1 MKVYTVLTVA
11 LSVFFSVLTCVIYN
25 SVNETQQVSSTSDES
40 ATLDLAR
47 RLDSIQARLDSL
59 AVTVEELPRLET
71 PSAATVVSAGDDS
84 PVGGGNGGIPAGNT
98 SADPATSTGERLAAL
113 LELKGGEQ
121 DVRQY
126 VTGIIEDDRK
136 FQKNLQRR
144 RQTERREMFK
154 GPYGAYNFR
163 VNSLAGKLDLGDG
176 QKDKYH
182 EILKHY
188 RKEADLLH
196 KGPEGKPF
204 WEIGNPEQ
212 IAAHVKNMEQQR
224 KNLGEQLDNEFVQ
237 FLDQD
242 QARAYLELS
251 ENERGL
257 SDAMG
262 GGTGVFHHVEVG
274 DDGSQSVQLR
284 IESNNVIGIGDLIP
298 PIDITPTRPAGN
310 EDE

>member
-1 MKVYTVLTVA
+1 MKVFTVLAVG
-11 LSVFFSVLTCVIYN
+11 LSVFFSVLTCVVYN
-25 SVNETQQVSSTSDES
+25 SVMETQQAPSTSDES
-40 ATLDLAR
+40 GMRDLVR
-47 RLDSIQARLDSL
+47 RLDSIQARLDGL
-59 AVTVEELPRLET
+59 AVTVEELPRQETSLAVAASPGGDESSAGRGNRKFPVGT
-71 PSAATVVSAGDDS
+71 PSPD
-84 PVGGGNGGIPAGNT
+84 PVA
-98 SADPATSTGERLAAL
+98 STGERLAAL

-242 QARAYLELS
+242 QARAYLDLS